1 MPKPIQVDL
10 LYFDGCPHHAQA
22 QREVADAIAALNLDA
37 RLRLVN
43 VESQAQADA
52 LHFAGSPSIIIDGRD
67 LEDYDGPGVL
77 ACRLYG
83 TSGSPDQSLLR
94 ARLLAALTSQAN
106 PPARP
111 AGTEITHES

>member
-1 MPKPIQVDL
+1 MPGPITIDL
-10 LYFDGCPHHAQA
+10 LYFDGCPHYAQA
-22 QREVADAIAALNLDA
+22 QRLLTDTIGEMNLDA
-37 RLRLVN
+37 RVRLVN

-83 TSGSPDQSLLR
+83 TSGSPSHQLLR
-94 ARLLAALTSQAN
+94 ARLLAAHSSN
-106 PPARP
+106 HSPAGP
-111 AGTEITHES
+111 AGTEVSHVS